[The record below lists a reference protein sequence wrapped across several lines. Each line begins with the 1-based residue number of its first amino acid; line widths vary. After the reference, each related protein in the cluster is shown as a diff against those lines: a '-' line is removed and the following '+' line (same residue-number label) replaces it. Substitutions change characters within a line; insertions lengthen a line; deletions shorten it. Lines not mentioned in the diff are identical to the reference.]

1 MSLPRAQ
8 LGGTGGRLR
17 ALPVLL
23 LLLAC
28 LAWDPASAQ
37 EGGSVAVRSAD
48 SSLVDGVY
56 RADARVQ
63 YVLSDEALDALESG
77 IPINVELQFQ
87 VIQNRRFWLDDTTA
101 ELAVNYQLL
110 YNALS
115 RRYVVRNLNTGEQDS
130 FATLYS
136 ALNNLGRVIA
146 LPVIDAALLRDDRD
160 YRIRMRA
167 VVDVK
172 DYPAALRLIAFWR
185 EDWRVVSDWYEWR
198 LEP

>member
-1 MSLPRAQ
+1 MSLPSAPAD
-8 LGGTGGRLR
+8 GTVGRLW
-17 ALPVLL
+17 ALLV
-23 LLLAC
+23 LLAC
-28 LAWDPASAQ
+28 LAWQPASGQ
-37 EGGSVAVRSAD
+37 EGGAVAVRSAD
-48 SSLVDGVY
+48 SNLVDGVY
-56 RADARVQ
+56 RVGARLQ
-63 YVLSDEALDALESG
+63 YVLSDEALDALDSG
-77 IPINVELQFQ
+77 VPINVELQFQ
-87 VIQNRRFWLDDTTA
+87 VIQERRFWLDDVTA

-130 FATLYS
+130 YATLYS
-136 ALNNLGRVIA
+136 ALNNLGRITS

-185 EDWRVVSDWYEWR
+185 EDWRITSDWYEWQ
-198 LEP
+198 LER

>member
-1 MSLPRAQ
+1 MSLPTASAE
-8 LGGTGGRLR
+8 GTAGRLC
-17 ALPVLL
+17 ALLV
-23 LLLAC
+23 LLAC
-28 LAWDPASAQ
+28 LAWQPASAQ
-37 EGGSVAVRSAD
+37 EGSGTVAVRSAD

-56 RADARVQ
+56 RVGARLQ
-63 YVLSDEALDALESG
+63 YVLSDEALDALDSG
-77 IPINVELQFQ
+77 VPINVELQFQ
-87 VIQNRRFWLDDTTA
+87 VIQERRFWLDKTVA
-101 ELAVNYQLL
+101 ALAVNYQLL

-130 FATLYS
+130 YATLYS
-136 ALNNLGRVIA
+136 ALNNLGRITS

-185 EDWRVVSDWYEWR
+185 EDWRITSDWYEWQ
-198 LEP
+198 LER

>member
-8 LGGTGGRLR
+8 GEGTGGRLC
-17 ALPVLL
+17 ALPFVL

-28 LAWDPASAQ
+28 LAWQPAAAQ

-48 SSLVDGVY
+48 SRLIEGVH
-56 RADARVQ
+56 RVDARVQ

-87 VIQNRRFWLDDTTA
+87 VIQERRFWLDDVAA
-101 ELAVNYQLL
+101 ELAVNFQLL

-146 LPVIDAALLRDDRD
+146 LPVIDEALLRDDRD

-185 EDWRVVSDWYEWR
+185 EDWRIVSDWYEWR
-198 LEP
+198 LAP

>member
-8 LGGTGGRLR
+8 GEGTGGRHC

-23 LLLAC
+23 LVLAC
-28 LAWDPASAQ
+28 LAWLPATAQ

-48 SSLVDGVY
+48 SRLIDGVH

-87 VIQNRRFWLDDTTA
+87 VIQERRFWLDDVAA

-146 LPVIDAALLRDDRD
+146 LPVIDEALLRDDRD

-185 EDWRVVSDWYEWR
+185 EDWRIVSDWYEWR

>member
-8 LGGTGGRLR
+8 EEGIGGRFC

-23 LLLAC
+23 VLLVC
-28 LAWDPASAQ
+28 QVWQPARAQ

-48 SSLVDGVY
+48 SRLVDGVY

-63 YVLSDEALDALESG
+63 YVLSDEALDALDSG

-87 VIQNRRFWLDDTTA
+87 VIQERRFWLDDITA

-136 ALNNLGRVIA
+136 ALNNLGRVIE

-185 EDWRVVSDWYEWR
+185 EDWRIVSDWYEWR

>member
-8 LGGTGGRLR
+8 GDGTGGRLR

>member
-1 MSLPRAQ
+1 MSLPIASA
-8 LGGTGGRLR
+8 GGTAGRLC
-17 ALPVLL
+17 ALLILL
-23 LLLAC
+23 SC
-28 LAWDPASAQ
+28 LAWQPAAAQ
-37 EGGSVAVRSAD
+37 EGAVAVRSAD
-48 SSLVDGVY
+48 SRLADGVY

-63 YVLSDEALDALESG
+63 YVLSDQALDALESG
-77 IPINVELQFQ
+77 VPINVELQFQ
-87 VIQNRRFWLDDTTA
+87 VIQERRFWLDDVAA
-101 ELAVNYQLL
+101 ELAVNFQLL

-130 FATLYS
+130 YATLYS
-136 ALNNLGRVIA
+136 ALNNLGRIIS

-185 EDWRVVSDWYEWR
+185 DDWRIVSEWYEWR
-198 LEP
+198 LER